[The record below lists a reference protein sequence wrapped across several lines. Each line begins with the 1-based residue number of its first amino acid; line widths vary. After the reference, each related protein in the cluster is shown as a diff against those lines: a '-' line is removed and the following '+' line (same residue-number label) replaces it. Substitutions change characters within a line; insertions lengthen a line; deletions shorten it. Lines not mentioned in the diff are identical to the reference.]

1 MAGAVVFSVDL
12 SWVVGAV
19 STVVF
24 MSVVVNVDSAA
35 FAVVD
40 DIVISVDGIVDAAE
54 ALTAVIAAV
63 VGGDVVIAF
72 GTILP

>member
-1 MAGAVVFSVDL
+1 MAGAIVFSVDL

-40 DIVISVDGIVDAAE
+40 DIVIAVDGIVDAAE
-54 ALTAVIAAV
+54 VLTAVIAAV
-63 VGGDVVIAF
+63 VGGNVVIAF

>member
-40 DIVISVDGIVDAAE
+40 DIVIAVDGIVDAAE
-54 ALTAVIAAV
+54 VLTAVIAAV
-63 VGGDVVIAF
+63 VGGNVVIAF

>member
-12 SWVVGAV
+12 SWVVGAA

-40 DIVISVDGIVDAAE
+40 DIVIAVDGIVDAAE
-54 ALTAVIAAV
+54 VLTAVIAAV

>member
-1 MAGAVVFSVDL
+1 
-12 SWVVGAV
+12 
-19 STVVF
+19 

-40 DIVISVDGIVDAAE
+40 DIEIAVDGIVDAAE

-63 VGGDVVIAF
+63 VGGDVVRAF

>member
-24 MSVVVNVDSAA
+24 MFVVVNVDSAA
-35 FAVVD
+35 SAVVD
-40 DIVISVDGIVDAAE
+40 NIVIAVDGIVDAAE
-54 ALTAVIAAV
+54 VLTAVIAAV
-63 VGGDVVIAF
+63 VGGNVVIAF

>member
-12 SWVVGAV
+12 SWVVGSV

-35 FAVVD
+35 YAVVD
-40 DIVISVDGIVDAAE
+40 DIVIAVDGIVDAAE

-63 VGGDVVIAF
+63 VGGDVVRAF

>member
-54 ALTAVIAAV
+54 ALTVVIAAV

>member
-40 DIVISVDGIVDAAE
+40 DIVIAVDGIVDAAE
-54 ALTAVIAAV
+54 VLTAVIAAV

>member
-1 MAGAVVFSVDL
+1 MAGAVVFSIDL
-12 SWVVGAV
+12 SWVVGSV

-35 FAVVD
+35 YAVVD
-40 DIVISVDGIVDAAE
+40 DIVIAVDGIVDAAE

-63 VGGDVVIAF
+63 VGGDVVRAF

>member
-40 DIVISVDGIVDAAE
+40 DIEIAVDGIVDAAE